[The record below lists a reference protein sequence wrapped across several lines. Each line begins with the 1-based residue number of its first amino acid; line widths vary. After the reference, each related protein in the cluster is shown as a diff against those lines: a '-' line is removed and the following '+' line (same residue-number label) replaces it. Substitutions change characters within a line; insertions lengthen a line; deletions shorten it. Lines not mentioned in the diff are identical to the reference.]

1 MVKTDAFQDQ
11 VIVVTGAARGIGKAI
26 AQTMAQAGGHMM
38 ILDILEEEAAQ
49 VADGIVAAGGA
60 ATAMAVD
67 ATDAGQV
74 EDVVGRIVTDWRQ
87 IDVLVNN
94 IGWNNPTPFLESDE
108 ALWQQLLDVNLLT
121 GLRFCRAVLP
131 HMVNRQEGRI
141 VNIAS
146 IAAIHPWPGS
156 VLYGVAKAG
165 VVSMT
170 RSLAA
175 AMAEHNIRVNCICP
189 GPTETELSKRL
200 RETDPEYVAS
210 IHGKLQIGHLA
221 DPEEIAAAVAFL
233 ASDESSFVL
242 GECLVVD
249 GGYNMV

>member
-1 MVKTDAFQDQ
+1 
-11 VIVVTGAARGIGKAI
+11 
-26 AQTMAQAGGHMM
+26 
-38 ILDILEEEAAQ
+38 
-49 VADGIVAAGGA
+49 
-60 ATAMAVD
+60 
-67 ATDAGQV
+67 
-74 EDVVGRIVTDWRQ
+74 
-87 IDVLVNN
+87 
-94 IGWNNPTPFLESDE
+94 
-108 ALWQQLLDVNLLT
+108 
-121 GLRFCRAVLP
+121 
-131 HMVNRQEGRI
+131 
-141 VNIAS
+141 
-146 IAAIHPWPGS
+146 
-156 VLYGVAKAG
+156 
-165 VVSMT
+165 MT